1 MIRGMRKL
9 LIALLMCSAAT
20 LAAQQNRTS
29 NTCDADN
36 GGLTL
41 PQGFCAKVI
50 ADIAGPARHVA
61 VAPNGDI
68 YTVLAV
74 AGGPLAPPPSGPP
87 TPGVVALRDADRDGK
102 YEQQQ
107 KFGPGLQGTGI
118 LISNGYL
125 YVGADQQVVRF
136 RLDGKSLVPAG
147 QPEVI
152 VDAIPRA
159 NPHTAKS
166 IAVGDGGAL
175 YVHVGAPTNAC
186 QLPKDRVPGQAGQNP
201 CSQLELHGGVWKY
214 DANKP
219 GQKHQ
224 ASSRFTTGI
233 RHTVAMAWNPAARQL
248 YAVQNNRD
256 QLDTLWPKSFTAQD
270 NADRPAEEL
279 QLLKQGANFGWPYCF
294 YDLQTKKRL
303 LNPEYGGDGKS
314 EGDCAKYDKPIATF
328 PAHNAPVGMTFYT
341 GTQFPASYRNGVFV
355 VFHGS
360 WNRSPFPQAGVN
372 VRFVPFKG
380 EMPSGESQVF
390 ASGFAGKDVVKAP
403 NDAVHRPVGIA
414 QAPDGS
420 LVVTDD
426 AKGRVWRI
434 SYTGQR

>member
-1 MIRGMRKL
+1 MLRLVTAL
-9 LIALLMCSAAT
+9 LIAFSAAV
-20 LAAQQNRTS
+20 LSAQQSRT
-29 NTCDADN
+29 NTCDANN

-41 PQGFCAKVI
+41 PQGFCGKVI

-87 TPGVVALRDADRDGK
+87 TAGVVALRDADLDGK
-102 YEQQQ
+102 YEQQE
-107 KFGPGLQGTGI
+107 KFGPGLQGTGL

-136 RLDGKSLVPAG
+136 RLDGKSLVPSGKA
-147 QPEVI
+147 EVI
-152 VDAIPRA
+152 VDGLPRA
-159 NPHTAKS
+159 NPHSAKS
-166 IAVGDGGAL
+166 IAIGDGGAL

-186 QLPKDRVPGQAGQNP
+186 QLPKDRVPSQAGQNP
-201 CSQLELHGGVWKY
+201 CSQLELHGGVWRY

-219 GQKHQ
+219 GQKHE
-224 ASSRFTTGI
+224 ASRRFATGI
-233 RHTVAMAWNPAARQL
+233 RHTVAMAWNPTARQL
-248 YAVQNNRD
+248 YAAQNNRD
-256 QLDTLWPKSFTAQD
+256 QLDTLWSKSFTAQD

-294 YDLQTKKRL
+294 FDLQTKKRL

-314 EGDCAKYDKPIATF
+314 EGDCAKYEKPIATF
-328 PAHNAPVGMTFYT
+328 PAHNAPVGMTFDT

-360 WNRSPFPQAGVN
+360 WNRMPFPQAGFN
-372 VRFVPFKG
+372 IRFVPFKG
-380 EMPSGESQVF
+380 ETPSGDSQVF

-403 NDAVHRPVGIA
+403 NDAVYRPVGIA